1 MLLSVCAALYKS
13 INWNKSE
20 VVSLKTEYKPDVEP
34 SSSLARENDRR
45 GGITTNTESSFARKD
60 VVREILSSP
69 RVNDALIALA
79 ASEGAT
85 QGAVVKRA
93 KTSLESLVAEQN
105 PWFSRIFDKVLG
117 PMHTS
122 AFTLNVD
129 HAALRELEQLSRD
142 NTLVFLPT
150 HRSYAD
156 PFVVTKVLSDTAL
169 PRNYILGGDNIGFW
183 PMGPIVRRSGAVLIR
198 RSFGDDSVYK
208 LMIKEYLAYLARNGM
223 NIEWYMEGGRSRTG
237 KLRPPMYGLLRYLG
251 QALSLERSKS
261 VVLVPVS
268 ITYDQLHEIWA
279 MAEEE
284 AGLKAK
290 QKEGISWLASYARM
304 QRKWIGTA
312 YVRFGEPLSLTD
324 ALAQSPDNSW
334 KIEKLAIEVF
344 QRINKVTPV
353 TGPALATLALL
364 AVRNRALTLPEI
376 TGLVHPLLQYAR
388 QRNLPTEVV
397 DELDNHSG
405 IEGALASLVKANV
418 VTDYCAGREA
428 VYHVRSGSH
437 NIAAFYRNSAI
448 HWFVNRAILEVILL
462 QTSLEH
468 GGSDVFDVGWEQA
481 HTLRDV
487 LKFEFFFSEKAEFKE
502 EMRAEAY
509 ILAEDFFDRVG
520 HPEQCRDMLYQ
531 APFLIAYRV
540 LMPFIEAYSLFA
552 ECLAGRGDDAVED
565 IPALLKE
572 CTAVGKQYVLQHRIR
587 SPESISQ
594 ELFKNATKLAKNRN
608 LLEGREGVG
617 AERWALKNYLC
628 DMVNAITRVEDL
640 DIERMQITDSASR
653 SEK

>member
-1 MLLSVCAALYKS
+1 MEYRGKGDSTSKPVSGLSRGLGFAARS
-13 INWNKSE
+13 ATPFSRRE
-20 VVSLKTEYKPDVEP
+20 VVQ
-34 SSSLARENDRR
+34 
-45 GGITTNTESSFARKD
+45 
-60 VVREILSSP
+60 EILKSP
-69 RVNDALIALA
+69 RVHDALSALA
-79 ASEGAT
+79 AREGVELE
-85 QGAVVKRA
+85 GIVKRA
-93 KTSLESLVAEQN
+93 KAGLESLVAEQN
-105 PWFSRIFDKVLG
+105 PWFSRIFDRVLG

-122 AFTLNVD
+122 AFSLNVD
-129 HAALRELEQLSRD
+129 HGALRELEALSEN

-156 PFVVTKVLSDTAL
+156 PFIVTKVLADTAL

-290 QKEGISWLASYARM
+290 QKEGISWLASYAKM

-324 ALAQSPDNSW
+324 ALAQSPDNNW
-334 KIEKLAIEVF
+334 KIEKVAIEVF

-376 TGLVHPLLQYAR
+376 TGLVHPLLEYAR

-405 IEGALASLVKANV
+405 IESALASLVKANV
-418 VTDYCAGREA
+418 VANYAAGREP
-428 VYHVRSGSH
+428 VYNVRAGSH

-468 GGSDVFDVGWEQA
+468 GGSNVFDVGWAEA
-481 HTLRDV
+481 HELRDV

-509 ILAEDFFDRVG
+509 ILSQDFFDKVG
-520 HPEQCRDMLYQ
+520 DSDGCRQMLYE

-540 LMPFIEAYSLFA
+540 LMPFIEAYSVFA
-552 ECLAGRGDDAVED
+552 ECLAERGDGAVDD
-565 IPALLKE
+565 IPALLRE
-572 CTAVGKQYVLQHRIR
+572 CTVVGKQYVLQHRIR
-587 SPESISQ
+587 SPESVSQ
-594 ELFKNATKLAKNRN
+594 ELFKNAVKLAKNRN
-608 LLEGREGVG
+608 LLDAREGVG
-617 AERWALKNYLC
+617 EDRRALKSYLC
-628 DMVNAITRVEDL
+628 DMVKAVTRVEQL
-640 DIERMQITDSASR
+640 DIERM
-653 SEK
+653 SEMESGSEQ